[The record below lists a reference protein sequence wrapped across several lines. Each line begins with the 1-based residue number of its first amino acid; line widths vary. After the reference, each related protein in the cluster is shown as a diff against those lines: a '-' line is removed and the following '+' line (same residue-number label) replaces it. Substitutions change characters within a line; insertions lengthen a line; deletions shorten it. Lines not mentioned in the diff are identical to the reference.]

1 MSILER
7 IRQGYWFENIPQRSI
22 LATLIASLL
31 FFSGWWIIID
41 TASVYPDS
49 FNFSFYICGILATI
63 SFIMVN
69 AVSNEMLHG
78 GAAFTGGVLGESGIK
93 VFLFAGFVL
102 GFTSI
107 IAAIWI
113 MVAEFAVNEARTDKY
128 PGYALLIHNVFI
140 FFSTLIYKFGRQSE
154 NDYLASY

>member
-1 MSILER
+1 MSIWRRVNEA
-7 IRQGYWFENIPQRSI
+7 YWFEGIPKRTI

-41 TASVYPDS
+41 TASVYPSS
-49 FNFSFYICGILATI
+49 FNFSYYICGILATI

-69 AVSNEMLHG
+69 SVSNELLRNG
-78 GAAFTGGVLGESGIK
+78 PAYTGGVLDARGIK

-113 MVAEFAVNEARTDKY
+113 MIAEFAVNESRTDKY
-128 PGYALLIHNVFI
+128 PGYALLMHNIFI
-140 FFSTLIYKFGRQSE
+140 FLSMLIYKFGPETES
-154 NDYLASY
+154 DYLGSF

>member
-7 IRQGYWFENIPQRSI
+7 IRQGYWFENIPQRTI

-78 GAAFTGGVLGESGIK
+78 GSAFTGGILGGSGIK
-93 VFLFAGFVL
+93 VFLFTGFVL

-140 FFSTLIYKFGRQSE
+140 FLSTLIYKFGRQSE